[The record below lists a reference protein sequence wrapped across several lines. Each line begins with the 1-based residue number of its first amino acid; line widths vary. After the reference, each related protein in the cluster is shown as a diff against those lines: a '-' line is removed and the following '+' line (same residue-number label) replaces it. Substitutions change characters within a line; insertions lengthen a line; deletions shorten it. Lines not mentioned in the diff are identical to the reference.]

1 MEGLARGYNQAMPV
15 SRQRFEQLV
24 EEAAEAL
31 LAELPPHLRAEAA
44 TVVLRVA
51 ARPSRQQDPDGA
63 GLLGLYEGVPLV
75 ERRPDEIL
83 WEPDCITLFYEPLA
97 AEAASEAELRHEIR
111 VTLVH
116 ELGHF
121 FGFDE
126 DELEARGWG

>member
-1 MEGLARGYNQAMPV
+1 MPV
-15 SRQRFEQLV
+15 TRQRFEDLV
-24 EEAAEAL
+24 FACAEAL

-44 TVVLRVA
+44 TVLLEVA
-51 ARPSRQQDPDGA
+51 DQPTAEQDPEGA

-75 ERRPDEIL
+75 ERRPDDVFFQ
-83 WEPDCITLFYEPLA
+83 PDRITLFYRPLLEMA
-97 AEAASEAELRHEIR
+97 GTEAQLRREIR

-126 DELEARGWG
+126 DELEQRGWG